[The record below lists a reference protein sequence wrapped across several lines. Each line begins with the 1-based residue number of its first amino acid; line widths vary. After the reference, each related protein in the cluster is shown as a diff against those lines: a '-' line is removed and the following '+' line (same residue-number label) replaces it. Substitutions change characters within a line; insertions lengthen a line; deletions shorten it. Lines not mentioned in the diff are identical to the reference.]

1 MKAKVKLFVEGV
13 ILLLVRKVLPSFVD
27 LLLYNWA
34 LKGIDKGFIEI
45 EIAITNK
52 N

>member
-1 MKAKVKLFVEGV
+1 MKAKVKLFIVG
-13 ILLLVRKVLPSFVD
+13 KVLPSFFD

-34 LKGIDKGFIEI
+34 LKGIDKGFIKI
-45 EIAITNK
+45 EIAITTK